1 MTRARDNANLG
12 VQAGSGLDASDIT
25 TGVLPVGVTGGS
37 GLNALSTTKS
47 DVGLS
52 NVDNDSTATIR
63 SGTTKSD
70 VGLGSV
76 DNDSTAT
83 IRSLLTGSI
92 SGRSQSQNASLNV
105 INSYHRRISTSTYT
119 GASSGTFTFMM
130 YGRHWWGTGSFHIH
144 IHETWYGPNASY
156 GHFLIH
162 GHTRSGN
169 PSIGTIYNTG
179 IGTPFP
185 TNYDGSNERC
195 QIAFSHSS
203 YRRFHIIVESYES
216 AYMTS
221 DSNVGHGNSG
231 GGNRGISI
239 VQRR

>member
-1 MTRARDNANLG
+1 MALIGSTSSSERTTIRSG
-12 VQAGSGLDASDIT
+12 V
-25 TGVLPVGVTGGS
+25 
-37 GLNALSTTKS
+37 TKS

-83 IRSLLTGSI
+83 IRSTLI
-92 SGRSQSQNASLNV
+92 ANSGRSQSQNASLNV
-105 INSYHRRISTSTYT
+105 LNSYHRRISTSTYT
-119 GASSGTFTFMM
+119 GASGGTFTFMM
-130 YGRHWWGTGSFHIH
+130 YGRHWWGTGTFQIW
-144 IHETWYGPNASY
+144 IYETWYGPSASY

-179 IGTPFP
+179 ISTPFP
-185 TNYDGSNERC
+185 TNYDGGNERC

-203 YRRFHIIVESYES
+203 YRRFHIIVESFES
-216 AYMTS
+216 AYMGN
-221 DSNVGHGNSG
+221 DGDVGHGNTG
-231 GGNRGISI
+231 GGNSWHQYSSAEII
-239 VQRR
+239 